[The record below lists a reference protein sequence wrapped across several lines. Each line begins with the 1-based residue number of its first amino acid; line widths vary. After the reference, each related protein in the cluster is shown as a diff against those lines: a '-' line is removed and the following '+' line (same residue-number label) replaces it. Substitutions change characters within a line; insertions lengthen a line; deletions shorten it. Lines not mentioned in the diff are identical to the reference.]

1 MNAYATTSQLSEM
14 LGGGDAAAL
23 LLAVESASREVES
36 PGMANRVFYTRVES
50 RWFDVESATRPVWID
65 DLIAVDSVEIDGQEV
80 DLDDLEFLPRN
91 QTPFY
96 QVAVMPQAHI
106 SIPCGPRVMKITGTW
121 GYGDGYGNVK
131 RRDSVTA
138 TVVDATT
145 EAITLSSNAALVVP
159 GNTLFL
165 GDEQLY
171 VTARTGVSVT
181 AMRGV
186 NGTTPVAHAAVP
198 VYFAA
203 YPSDVT
209 RACLW
214 LATEA
219 WRLMGSAGLTSQRI
233 GQYSEAFGA
242 LDHRM
247 KATLLRRYWR
257 PKR

>member
-1 MNAYATTSQLSEM
+1 MNSYATTSQLSEM
-14 LGGGDAAAL
+14 LGGGDADAL

-50 RWFDVESATRPVWID
+50 RWFDVESSTRPVWID

-96 QVAVMPQAHI
+96 QLTVMPQAHI
-106 SIPCGPRVMKITGTW
+106 TIPCGQRVVKIDGTW

-131 RRDSVTA
+131 RRDGVTA
-138 TVVDATT
+138 TVADSSTT
-145 EAITLSSNAALVVP
+145 AVTLSGTPKCVCP
-159 GNTLFL
+159 GHTLFL

-171 VTARTGVSVT
+171 VTARTGVNVT

-186 NGTTPVAHAAVP
+186 NGTTPTAHTAAP
-198 VYFAA
+198 VYFAV
-203 YPSDVT
+203 YPADVT

-214 LATEA
+214 LAAEA